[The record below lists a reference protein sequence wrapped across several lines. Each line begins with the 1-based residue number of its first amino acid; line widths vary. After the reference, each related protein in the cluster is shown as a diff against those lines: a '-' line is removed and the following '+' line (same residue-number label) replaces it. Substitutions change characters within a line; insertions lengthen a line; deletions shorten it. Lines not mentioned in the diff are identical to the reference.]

1 MAFPERGR
9 AQPRLEET
17 ADSFDDRELLRS
29 LNKLALST
37 SPANST
43 TRPSALRI
51 SSSPSPNEQA
61 NYSAQRLSSVS
72 PSARA
77 PSRSPVSRV
86 NSSGFNSLSRS
97 STPTL
102 LRKTSMNSLRSSS
115 GIAPSRA
122 PSRRSSSNHLSPI
135 GPRSPRSPF
144 NLAEFRE
151 KPVHTASSVARTYM
165 KKELELLHGESTT
178 YRPETIVIL
187 NDACYGH
194 RYSRPRATKGDL
206 NSIVERPERIQA
218 SVFGVSM
225 AYIRLGERHC
235 DGKYPLYPELD
246 PLSLPTVPFHI
257 RKTDR
262 TLALDSAAVTNVHG
276 TKWME
281 ELKIMCESAES
292 KLALN
297 TNELRRPDMN
307 RGSNATPP
315 QELHKG
321 DLYLCSE
328 SLNAFEGA
336 LGAVC
341 EAVDGVFNDSP
352 YKRAFVAV
360 RPPGHHCSASH
371 PSGFCWVN
379 NVHVGIMHGFMN
391 HGLTHAAIIDFDLHH
406 GDGSQA
412 IAWDHN
418 KRSFTATK
426 NMSAWKRTSI
436 GYFSLHDINS
446 YPCEYGDDEK
456 VRNASVCVE
465 NAHGQSIWNV
475 HLQEWKSDVEF
486 WKLYQSK
493 YSILLDKARSYLR
506 TQTERYRAAGQVPK
520 AVIFVSAGF
529 DASEWESAGMQ
540 RHKVNVPTE
549 FYARLTRDVVKL
561 ASEEG
566 LSVDGRVISV
576 LEGGYSDRA
585 IYSGVLSHL
594 SGLAGDDSAAVKEEI
609 PNGLGYEMG
618 SRVGS
623 LSRRNTL
630 TGMGIAGFPYD
641 PNWWSGSELD
651 QFDAYVSAPPKE
663 PPKKPRTFVP
673 GNYSS
678 PTQASSAKAVD
689 PSKVRRSMSGY
700 NSQLSVSRPPTPPLP
715 DVPWTAAAHE
725 LSKLLIPSDRQINSF
740 KFEELNTGAAKA
752 KRERQSLPQNGSTSD
767 DAASTI
773 TSVTAPVRKSRRER
787 KPVKYTESE
796 DPKIA
801 RRKTVGSSSILA
813 TEKALARGIPT
824 QNGSGPN
831 RNLGAASAMGDAPGA
846 MIRPTTSHSIRP
858 ESSMSVRSQASTA
871 LNVRKIRPAAPI
883 KKESTRAPRKPKT
896 LAVKTEVA
904 SQPPTKEPS
913 VTVSEEP
920 AVAAKDSNST
930 ADIEK
935 ITGGMKRIKIN
946 VLTKEKKEA
955 RQKAEAEEKA
965 RRENQ
970 TNEESKTTEETKF
983 SDSAISGIYPSLPV
997 ANGRKIT
1004 PPSQLKAVNS
1014 DHRVSKLG
1022 TGLPKVSPLQPQAE
1036 RSSPTNVPTILTPV
1050 DPAELRLPSS
1060 PPTQLTPEGEKAT
1073 GTQYQHNGQLPATI
1087 PFSSPVR
1094 VPEPITSPPVQQNGT
1109 RLPTLSASSVP
1120 PSPARKNGHAFTP
1133 TSNIPFAPQSAQK
1146 SRTTLRSSVPVQ
1158 ARPRSKGEGKDGSV
1172 WEMPETPRRF

>member
-1 MAFPERGR
+1 MANPERGR
-9 AQPRLEET
+9 AQPTLEAAANSLDEH
-17 ADSFDDRELLRS
+17 ELLRS

-37 SPANST
+37 SPTNST

-51 SSSPSPNEQA
+51 SSSPTSNEQA
-61 NYSAQRLSSVS
+61 NHTAQRLSSVS

-77 PSRSPVSRV
+77 PSRSPVGRV

-102 LRKTSMNSLRSSS
+102 LRKTSMNSLHSSN

-144 NLAEFRE
+144 NLAEFKE
-151 KPVHTASSVARTYM
+151 KPIHTASSVARTYM

-218 SVFGVSM
+218 SVFGISM
-225 AYIRLGERHC
+225 AYVRLGERHC

-246 PLSLPTVPFHI
+246 PLSLPNVPFHI

-292 KLALN
+292 KLAVN

-307 RGSNATPP
+307 RGSNTIP

-493 YSILLDKARSYLR
+493 YLILLEKARSYLR
-506 TQTERYRAAGQVPK
+506 TQTERYRASGQKPK

-566 LSVDGRVISV
+566 LGVDGRVISV

-594 SGLAGDDSAAVKEEI
+594 SGLAGDDSSALKEDV
-609 PNGLGYEMG
+609 PTGLNYEMG
-618 SRVGS
+618 GRVSS

-641 PNWWSGSELD
+641 PKWWSGSELD

-689 PSKVRRSMSGY
+689 PTKVRRSMSGY
-700 NSQLSVSRPPTPPLP
+700 NLQLSVSRPPTPPLP

-725 LSKLLIPSDRQINSF
+725 LSKLLIPSDRVINSY
-740 KFEELNTGAAKA
+740 KFEELNAGAKA
-752 KRERQSLPQNGSTSD
+752 KRERQSLPQSGSTSD
-767 DAASTI
+767 DAASVI
-773 TSVTAPVRKSRRER
+773 SSATAPVRKSQRER
-787 KPVKYTESE
+787 KPVKYTEIDE
-796 DPKIA
+796 PKIT
-801 RRKTVGSSSILA
+801 RRKTVGSSTILA

-824 QNGSGPN
+824 QNGSGSP
-831 RNLGAASAMGDAPGA
+831 RNLSAAVAMGDASSA
-846 MIRPTTSHSIRP
+846 VMRPTTSHSIRP
-858 ESSMSVRSQASTA
+858 ESSMSVRTQASTA
-871 LNVRKIRPAAPI
+871 LNVRRTRPGAPI
-883 KKESTRAPRKPKT
+883 KKESTRAPRKTRIPD
-896 LAVKTEVA
+896 VKMEGA
-904 SQPPTKEPS
+904 SQPPRKES
-913 VTVSEEP
+913 TVSVPEEP
-920 AVAAKDSNST
+920 AATAKDST
-930 ADIEK
+930 ADIEN

-955 RQKAEAEEKA
+955 RQRAEAEEKA
-965 RRENQ
+965 RRDNQ
-970 TNEESKTTEETKF
+970 AKEELSKTEGTRL
-983 SDSAISGIYPSLPV
+983 SDSANGIYPSLPV
-997 ANGRKIT
+997 TNGSERKTT
-1004 PPSQLKAVNS
+1004 PPLQPKAVNG
-1014 DHRVSKLG
+1014 DPRVSKLG
-1022 TGLPKVSPLQPQAE
+1022 TGLSKVLPLKPETE
-1036 RSSPTNVPTILTPV
+1036 RSNSANVPTTILTP
-1050 DPAELRLPSS
+1050 AEPDQLQLPSS
-1060 PPTQLTPEGEKAT
+1060 PPAQVTPEAEKTIAM
-1073 GTQYQHNGQLPATI
+1073 QNQRNGQLPDEAA
-1087 PFSSPVR
+1087 FSSPVR
-1094 VPEPITSPPVQQNGT
+1094 VPEPITSPPAQQNGS

-1120 PSPARKNGHAFTP
+1120 SSPARNGGHGFTS

-1146 SRTTLRSSVPVQ
+1146 SRIKPRSSVPAQ
-1158 ARPRSKGEGKDGSV
+1158 ARPRSNGEGKEENV
-1172 WEMPETPRRF
+1172 WEIPEAPQRF

>member
-9 AQPRLEET
+9 AQPKLEET
-17 ADSFDDRELLRS
+17 ANSLDDRELLRS
-29 LNKLALST
+29 LNKLSLST

-51 SSSPSPNEQA
+51 SPSPTNAQSD
-61 NYSAQRLSSVS
+61 YTAQRLSSIS
-72 PSARA
+72 PSARG

-86 NSSGFNSLSRS
+86 NSNGYASLSRS

-102 LRKTSMNSLRSSS
+102 LRKTSMNSLHSSS

-122 PSRRSSSNHLSPI
+122 PSRRGSSNHLSPI

-144 NLAEFRE
+144 NIAEFRE
-151 KPVHTASSVARTYM
+151 KPALTASSVAKAYM
-165 KKELELLHGESTT
+165 KKELELLHGESTS

-187 NDACYGH
+187 HDACYGH

-218 SVFGVSM
+218 SVLGVSM
-225 AYIRLGERHC
+225 AYVRLGERHC
-235 DGKYPLYPELD
+235 DGKYPIYPELD
-246 PLSLPTVPFHI
+246 PASLPTVPFHI
-257 RKTDR
+257 RKTSR
-262 TLALDSAAVTNVHG
+262 TLPLDSAAVTNVHG

-281 ELKIMCESAES
+281 ELKIMCESAET

-297 TNELRRPDMN
+297 TNEIRRPEMN
-307 RGSNATPP
+307 RGSHASAPK
-315 QELHKG
+315 ELHKG

-341 EAVDGVFNDSP
+341 EAVDGVFNDSS

-412 IAWDHN
+412 IAWEHN
-418 KRSFTATK
+418 KRNFAATR

-486 WKLYQSK
+486 WKLYQSR
-493 YSILLDKARSYLR
+493 YSIILEKARSYLR
-506 TQTERYRAAGQVPK
+506 TQTEKYRASGQVPK

-566 LSVDGRVISV
+566 LGVDGRVISV

-585 IYSGVLSHL
+585 LYSGVLSHL
-594 SGLAGDDSAAVKEEI
+594 SGLAGDDSALLKEEVS
-609 PNGLGYEMG
+609 NGLGYEMG
-618 SRVGS
+618 SRAGT

-630 TGMGIAGFPYD
+630 TGQGIAGFPYD

-651 QFDAYVSAPPKE
+651 QLDAYMKIPPVE
-663 PPKKPRTFVP
+663 QPKKPRTFVP

-678 PTQASSAKAVD
+678 PTQASSAKAID
-689 PSKVRRSMSGY
+689 PTKVRRSVSGF

-715 DVPWTAAAHE
+715 DVAWTAAAHE
-725 LSKLLIPSDRQINSF
+725 LSKLLIPSDRQVHSF

-752 KRERQSLPQNGSTSD
+752 KRERQSLPQSGSTSD

-773 TSVTAPVRKSRRER
+773 APVRKSQRER

-796 DPKIA
+796 DPKA
-801 RRKTVGSSSILA
+801 RRKTVGGSSVLA

-824 QNGSGPN
+824 QNGSGHI
-831 RNLGAASAMGDAPGA
+831 RNPSASSTISIMPAMMP
-846 MIRPTTSHSIRP
+846 RPSTSQTIRP
-858 ESSMSVRSQASTA
+858 ESSMSVRSQASTT
-871 LNVRKIRPAAPI
+871 LNVKRTRHMAPA
-883 KKESTRAPRKPKT
+883 KKESTRAPRKAKG
-896 LAVKTEVA
+896 LAGKAEDA
-904 SQPPTKEPS
+904 PQPLNDEPP
-913 VTVSEEP
+913 VSSSGDLT
-920 AVAAKDSNST
+920 AAAKDSA

-935 ITGGMKRIKIN
+935 ITGGMKKIKIN

-965 RRENQ
+965 RKNSQVGQEQ
-970 TNEESKTTEETKF
+970 KTTGKSRV
-983 SDSAISGIYPSLPV
+983 SDSAVPRYPSLPATV
-997 ANGRKIT
+997 ATAQSPQPNAAHTNGG
-1004 PPSQLKAVNS
+1004 A
-1014 DHRVSKLG
+1014 SKLG
-1022 TGLPKVSPLQPQAE
+1022 TGLPNALPLQSEIEQFDSAMI
-1036 RSSPTNVPTILTPV
+1036 PTILTP
-1050 DPAELRLPSS
+1050 AEPDQSQFPSS
-1060 PPTQLTPEGEKAT
+1060 PPVQLTPEADENRAAS
-1073 GTQYQHNGQLPATI
+1073 TQFQHDGRSSSTV

-1094 VPEPITSPPVQQNGT
+1094 ILEQTSSSPTQQNGG
-1109 RLPTLSASSVP
+1109 RLPRPSISSVP
-1120 PSPARKNGHAFTP
+1120 SSPARKDGHGFTSK
-1133 TSNIPFAPQSAQK
+1133 SNIPFASRSIQESWSK
-1146 SRTTLRSSVPVQ
+1146 SRDNVPV
-1158 ARPRSKGEGKDGSV
+1158 RPRSKAGAKDGSI
-1172 WEMPETPRRF
+1172 WEIPETPQRQ